1 MTNKYCELI
10 KKLRIEKGLSQ
21 EDIYSKLDTSRSTY
35 IAFEQGKTDL
45 NFSQMVK
52 IADIFGISL
61 ENIESG
67 MYPNMK
73 KYKEMILSFLRLANS
88 SDKKI
93 PKTKLAKLVY
103 LADFNWFYE
112 KLDSMSGMQYRRQT
126 YGPVPDMYF
135 RAFDELESDGKIV
148 IDRSKNNM
156 FLIKESES
164 NTKQQFD
171 DLNSEEKKLIKNI
184 SKRWNDKRTEEI
196 VNFTHNQLP
205 YFLCRED
212 EIIPYEL
219 ITQEDPKNLY

>member
-21 EDIYSKLDTSRSTY
+21 KDIYSKLDTSRSTY

-73 KYKEMILSFLRLANS
+73 KYKEMILSFLRLASS

-112 KLDSMSGMQYRRQT
+112 KLDSMSGMQYRRQA

-135 RAFDELESDGKIV
+135 RALDELESDGKIV
-148 IDRSKNNM
+148 IDKRKNNM

>member
-10 KKLRIEKGLSQ
+10 KKLRIEKNLSQ
-21 EDIYSKLDTSRSTY
+21 EDIYSKLDISRSTY

-45 NFSQMVK
+45 SFSQMVK
-52 IADIFGISL
+52 LADIFGISL
-61 ENIESG
+61 ENVESG
-67 MYPNMK
+67 MAPNMK

-88 SDKKI
+88 TDKKI

-112 KLDSMSGMQYRRQT
+112 KLDSMSGMQYRRLT

-135 RAFDELESDGKIV
+135 RAIDELESDGKIV
-148 IDRSKNNM
+148 IDRSKDRM
-156 FLIKESES
+156 LLIKESES
-164 NTKQQFD
+164 NTKQQFEN
-171 DLNSEEKKLIKNI
+171 LNTEEEKIIKSI
-184 SKRWNDKRTEEI
+184 SKKWNDKRTEEI

-212 EIIPYEL
+212 ETIPYEL
-219 ITQEDPKNLY
+219 YNGRVCQDT